1 MRIYF
6 YCYFCGCWKNNNNK
20 NNKTIKTFKR
30 LDPILILWE
39 RRYKDNRH
47 YFWKKATG
55 RKNRAL
61 KKKKKKHEIGTKN
74 TGQKNIEKKNDFREK
89 IEKRLKSLRAL
100 GKTISLLPQRTES
113 RIMER
118 FTREMWLHE
127 ILLHDRR
134 NDTELKR
141 CSKLRGS
148 LRIDWFFS
156 RYVTVDE
163 KFSKISLSG
172 GE

>member
-1 MRIYF
+1 MDAEKII
-6 YCYFCGCWKNNNNK
+6 
-20 NNKTIKTFKR
+20 IKITKQSKR
-30 LDPILILWE
+30 LKDLTLFSFFENVVIKITVIISGKK
-39 RRYKDNRH
+39 RREGKIVPSKR
-47 YFWKKATG
+47 
-55 RKNRAL
+55 
-61 KKKKKKHEIGTKN
+61 KKKKKHEIGTKN

-100 GKTISLLPQRTES
+100 GKTISLLLQRTES

-127 ILLHDRR
+127 ILHDRR

-148 LRIDWFFS
+148 LRID
-156 RYVTVDE
+156 
-163 KFSKISLSG
+163 
-172 GE
+172 